1 MSDNKK
7 LDLIASLQKNNQRQ
21 EEEKV
26 NLQFGDIDIIFYDD
40 HIQFICEDVEYSLE
54 QFTAM
59 MNRWKAQQ
67 NKGE

>member
-26 NLQFGDIDIIFYDD
+26 KYLFL
-40 HIQFICEDVEYSLE
+40 SS
-54 QFTAM
+54 
-59 MNRWKAQQ
+59 
-67 NKGE
+67 

>member
-26 NLQFGDIDIIFYDD
+26 FVLFLP
-40 HIQFICEDVEYSLE
+40 S
-54 QFTAM
+54 
-59 MNRWKAQQ
+59 
-67 NKGE
+67 

>member
-26 NLQFGDIDIIFYDD
+26 NYLFL
-40 HIQFICEDVEYSLE
+40 S
-54 QFTAM
+54 A
-59 MNRWKAQQ
+59 
-67 NKGE
+67 

>member
-26 NLQFGDIDIIFYDD
+26 NYLFL
-40 HIQFICEDVEYSLE
+40 SS
-54 QFTAM
+54 
-59 MNRWKAQQ
+59 
-67 NKGE
+67 

>member
-26 NLQFGDIDIIFYDD
+26 FVFIFTII
-40 HIQFICEDVEYSLE
+40 
-54 QFTAM
+54 AG
-59 MNRWKAQQ
+59 RRRR
-67 NKGE
+67 